1 MTKARGKTAETP
13 SKTEFQRVSEVARIL
28 DVNRN
33 TVYRGIETG
42 SIPAVKVGRVYRIP
56 VSWLEGERKRT

>member
-1 MTKARGKTAETP
+1 MTKARGKTAKTP
-13 SKTEFQRVSEVARIL
+13 SKTEFHRVSEVARIL